1 MFPHKIAEAKDVYFS
16 PSEIQL
22 RNGKPELKIR
32 GLIFHSAIVAED
44 LQVVQEGSAARI
56 LIEMALTRPGKS
68 GRFEVTVPLS
78 DNVKRVIFGT
88 AGNELWR
95 SESAAQGS
103 PRPLTNF
110 P

>member
-1 MFPHKIAEAKDVYFS
+1 MFFHMIAEAKDVYFS

-22 RNGKPELKIR
+22 RDGKPVLKIV

-44 LQVVQEGSAARI
+44 LRVVQEGSTARI

-78 DNVKRVIFGT
+78 DNVERVIFGS

-95 SESAAQGS
+95 SESTAQAS